1 MNTNSLQRTAFLLSF
16 AASAALTTSL
26 SAHAQTTNTG
36 IDAGMMSG
44 SELSATQPTL
54 ITPSAI
60 DRSSNLPASQTQIAQ
75 VGSSITPTEL
85 PEELDNYLISQLSE
99 QPSRTSNGVTKPQPV
114 PGTSETSASV
124 LLNRSTSSER
134 PANSPSGK
142 EQEVAQEFE
151 LGRRTRSG
159 SSYVGIGG
167 SIGLTGDSG
176 LGDSGFTVFSKI
188 GLTNNF
194 SVRPAVVIS
203 GDTDFIIPVT
213 YDFAFQAEPFQRI
226 NFAPYVGA
234 GVIIS
239 TESDQNIGLA
249 LTGGVDVPISERFTA
264 TGSVTAGFL
273 DDVNLGITLGI
284 GYNFGSGFRF

>member
-16 AASAALTTSL
+16 AACAALTSSL
-26 SAHAQTTNTG
+26 SARAQTTNTG
-36 IDAGMMSG
+36 IDAGITSG
-44 SELSATQPTL
+44 NEFSVTRSTLPT
-54 ITPSAI
+54 TTTTDSF
-60 DRSSNLPASQTQIAQ
+60 SNLPASQTQLAQ
-75 VGSSITPTEL
+75 VGSTNTTAEL
-85 PEELDNYLISQLSE
+85 SVEEDSSLASELSE
-99 QPSRTSNGVTKPQPV
+99 PSTTTSKREAKNQPV
-114 PGTSETSASV
+114 PGTSETSASA
-124 LLNRSTSSER
+124 LLNRPAASGNR
-134 PANSPSGK
+134 ANSRSGQG
-142 EQEVAQEFE
+142 QEVAQELE

-159 SSYVGIGG
+159 SSYVGVGG

-188 GLTNNF
+188 GITNSF
-194 SVRPAVVIS
+194 SLRPAVVIS

-213 YDFAFQAEPFQRI
+213 YDFAFQAEPFERI

-249 LTGGVDVPISERFTA
+249 LTGGVDLPISERFTA

-273 DDVNLGITLGI
+273 DDVNLGITIGV
-284 GYNFGSGFRF
+284 GYNFGAGFRF

>member
-16 AASAALTTSL
+16 AACSALISSL
-26 SAHAQTTNTG
+26 SAHAQTTNSG
-36 IDAGMMSG
+36 IDAGIMSG
-44 SELSATQPTL
+44 NELSATQPALT
-54 ITPSAI
+54 TPSAI
-60 DRSSNLPASQTQIAQ
+60 DLSSNLPASQTQIAQ
-75 VGSSITPTEL
+75 VGSSTTSIEL
-85 PEELDNYLISQLSE
+85 SEELDNYLISELSE
-99 QPSRTSNGVTKPQPV
+99 QPSPTSNGVTKPQPV

-124 LLNRSTSSER
+124 LLNSPTSSGSS
-134 PANSPSGK
+134 ANSRSGK
-142 EQEVAQEFE
+142 GQEVAQELE

-159 SSYVGIGG
+159 SSYVGVGG

-176 LGDSGFTVFSKI
+176 LGDSGFTIFSKI
-188 GLTNNF
+188 GITNSF
-194 SVRPAVVIS
+194 SLRPAVVLS

-213 YDFAFQAEPFQRI
+213 YDFAFQAEPFERL

-249 LTGGVDVPISERFTA
+249 LTGGIDLPISERFTA

-273 DDVNLGITLGI
+273 DDVNLGITIGV
-284 GYNFGSGFRF
+284 GYNFGAGFRF